1 MLGAIIGDIVGSRF
15 EFNNHRS
22 KEFELFTDNCQITD
36 DTIMTLAVA
45 SAIMEAEGQM
55 KLSSEIGDNNRE
67 YYRLVEA
74 LAVKTMQKIGRR
86 YPNCGYGSRFAQ
98 WLFSDQPKP
107 YNSFGNGAAMRI
119 SPAGFAA
126 KTEIEARILSEVITR
141 VTHNHPE
148 GLKGA
153 EATVVA
159 IYMARDGADKKA
171 IRDRIS
177 GYFYALDF
185 TIDGII
191 DGIRDTYRF
200 NETCQGTVPQ
210 AIEAFLESTSFE
222 DAIRMAISI
231 GGDSDTLAAITGA
244 IAEAYY
250 GIPENIKEKA
260 LTYLDANLRAIYE
273 AWQEFKKKRSLN
285 ITFRPAKLQERE
297 ILFREGYREWSKN
310 RTFEEYCN
318 DNAKEDEYGIRYIM
332 ATDDEILSSVILLEL
347 KSIMGKKVYGI
358 GSVLTPQNHAGK
370 GYATA
375 LLRKCLQQIKNNDP
389 LIFLYSD
396 INPAFYQRLGF
407 RILPLEFQ
415 KVKKST
421 CMVRCCD
428 KNWEA
433 LLKSSVALIP
443 DYF

>member
-22 KEFELFTDNCQITD
+22 KAFDLFTDNCRITD

-45 SAIMEAEGQM
+45 SAIMEAEEQ
-55 KLSSEIGDNNRE
+55 LESAAEIGDNNRE
-67 YYRLVEA
+67 YYRLVEV
-74 LAVKTMQKIGRR
+74 LTVKTMQNLGRI
-86 YPNCGYGSRFAQ
+86 YPNYGYGDRFIQ
-98 WLFSDQPKP
+98 WLSSDQPKP

-126 KTEIEARILSEVITR
+126 KTETEARILSEVITR
-141 VTHNHPE
+141 VSHNHPE

-159 IYMARDGADKKA
+159 IYMARNGADKQA
-171 IRDRIS
+171 IRDRIN
-177 GYFYALDF
+177 GYFYTLDF
-185 TIDGII
+185 TIDE
-191 DGIRDTYRF
+191 IRDTYRF
-200 NETCQGTVPQ
+200 NETCQETVPQ
-210 AIEAFLESTSFE
+210 AITAFLESTSFE
-222 DAIRMAISI
+222 DAIRTAISV

-260 LTYLDANLRAIYE
+260 LTYLDANLREIYE

-297 ILFREGYREWSKN
+297 ILFREGYREWPKN
-310 RTFEEYCN
+310 RTFEEYCS

-332 ATDDEILSSVILLEL
+332 AIDDEILSSTILLEL

-375 LLRKCLQQIKNNDP
+375 LLRKCLQQIDNNDTFV
-389 LIFLYSD
+389 FLYSD
-396 INPAFYQRLGF
+396 IKPAFYQRLGF

-421 CMVRCCD
+421 CMVKCCD

>member
-22 KEFELFTDNCQITD
+22 KAFDLFTDNCRITD

-45 SAIMEAEGQM
+45 SAIMEAEEQ
-55 KLSSEIGDNNRE
+55 LESAAEIGDNNRE
-67 YYRLVEA
+67 YYRLVEV
-74 LAVKTMQKIGRR
+74 LAVKTMQNLGRS
-86 YPNCGYGSRFAQ
+86 YPNYGYGDRFAQ
-98 WLFSDQPKP
+98 WLSSDQPKP

-126 KTEIEARILSEVITR
+126 KTETEARILSEVITR
-141 VTHNHPE
+141 VSHNHPE

-153 EATVVA
+153 EATVMA
-159 IYMARDGADKKA
+159 IYMARNGADKQA
-171 IRDRIS
+171 IRDRIN
-177 GYFYALDF
+177 GYFYTLDF
-185 TIDGII
+185 TI

-200 NETCQGTVPQ
+200 NETCQETVPQ
-210 AIEAFLESTSFE
+210 AITAFLESTSFE
-222 DAIRMAISI
+222 DAIRTAISV

-260 LTYLDANLRAIYE
+260 LTYLDTNLQAIYE
-273 AWQEFKKKRSLN
+273 AWQEFKKKRSMN

-297 ILFREGYREWSKN
+297 ILFREGYREWPKN
-310 RTFEEYCN
+310 RTFEEYCS

-332 ATDDEILSSVILLEL
+332 AIDDEILSSVILLEL

-358 GSVLTPQNHAGK
+358 GSVLTPQNHTGK
-370 GYATA
+370 GYATT
-375 LLRKCLQQIKNNDP
+375 LLRKCLQQIENNDP

-396 INPAFYQRLGF
+396 INPAFYQRLSF

-421 CMVRCCD
+421 CMVRCRD
-428 KNWEA
+428 ENWEA